1 MSTVNQKFTSL
12 FLTFFSGEIVISN
25 LLWSWGDFYSVV
37 GFLNITS
44 ISKIKFDASSL
55 NIFLTSL
62 PLVLPSRSAG
72 LTSFPD
78 YLVLHM
84 RKFVMEAG
92 WVPKKLGISL
102 GFLSFFYI
110 DIEIL
115 YVSQCLCIC
124 FADVYIDVPDIIDIS
139 HMRSKGLQHGEELLP
154 ESGMF

>member
-1 MSTVNQKFTSL
+1 MHAFRLQLAICWSGFCYLGHLSSDIVNSKPEIYHFL
-12 FLTFFSGEIVISN
+12 FLTFSGEIVISN
-25 LLWSWGDFYSVV
+25 LLWSWGVFYSVV
-37 GFLNITS
+37 SFLNITS

-62 PLVLPSRSAG
+62 PFVLPSRSAG

-124 FADVYIDVPDIIDIS
+124 
-139 HMRSKGLQHGEELLP
+139 LQM
-154 ESGMF
+154 SI